1 MRQSIHR
8 FPQGEVNMRSLAERS
23 KRLFSA
29 ITFSLA
35 LHGSF
40 FVFVF
45 LFGSSTTIRI
55 VEPVKTQVV
64 VAQVAFSG
72 GSHSIRITLPV
83 SQFAAHTH
91 DPAPNTDSA
100 KKTDI
105 PMQVAALK
113 KSGGGSPKTPH
124 HGDGSS
130 TALTGN
136 GSDGQDIHPA
146 FPIFSPHPPVSDRSL
161 LPSSEQKIV
170 VDVGVDAFGQ
180 VVSENLVKGLGNRL
194 DKIVLETVKT
204 WRFQPATLNGKPVA
218 TEAEL
223 IFPFNQDYPIT
234 DTSRSSFG

>member
-1 MRQSIHR
+1 
-8 FPQGEVNMRSLAERS
+8 MRSPAERS
-23 KRLFSA
+23 KHLVSA

-55 VEPVKTQVV
+55 LEPVKSQVI
-64 VAQVAFSG
+64 AQLAISG
-72 GSHSIRITLPV
+72 GSHAIRITLPV
-83 SQFAAHTH
+83 SQYAAHTH
-91 DPAPNTDSA
+91 DPAPNTDAA

-113 KSGGGSPKTPH
+113 KSGGGSTKTPH

-136 GSDGQDIHPA
+136 GSDSQDIHPA
-146 FPIFSPHPPVSDRSL
+146 FPVFSPHPPVSDRSL

-223 IFPFNQDYPIT
+223 IFPFNLDYPIT
-234 DTSRSSFG
+234 VT

>member
-1 MRQSIHR
+1 MRQSNS
-8 FPQGEVNMRSLAERS
+8 PQGEVNMRSPAERS
-23 KRLFSA
+23 SHLLNA
-29 ITFSLA
+29 ITLSLV

-45 LFGSSTTIRI
+45 LFGSSTTIK
-55 VEPVKTQVV
+55 VVDHVKTQS
-64 VAQVAFSG
+64 VAQVAISG
-72 GSHSIRITLPV
+72 GSHAIRIILPV

-91 DPAPNTDSA
+91 DPAPNTNAA

-113 KSGGGSPKTPH
+113 KSGGGSTRTPH

-130 TALTGN
+130 TAMTGN
-136 GSDGQDIHPA
+136 GSDALDIHPA
-146 FPIFSPHPPVSDRSL
+146 FPIFAPHPPVSDRSL
-161 LPSSEQKIV
+161 LPSPEQKIV
-170 VDVGVDAFGQ
+170 VDVGVDALGQ
-180 VVSENLVKGLGNRL
+180 VVSENLVKGLGNEL

-223 IFPFNQDYPIT
+223 IFPFNLDYPIT
-234 DTSRSSFG
+234 VS

>member
-1 MRQSIHR
+1 
-8 FPQGEVNMRSLAERS
+8 MRSPAERS
-23 KRLFSA
+23 KHLVSA

-55 VEPVKTQVV
+55 LEPVKSQVI
-64 VAQVAFSG
+64 AQLAISG
-72 GSHSIRITLPV
+72 GSHAIRITLPV
-83 SQFAAHTH
+83 SQYAAHTH
-91 DPAPNTDSA
+91 DPAPNTDAA

-113 KSGGGSPKTPH
+113 KSGGGSTKTPH

-130 TALTGN
+130 TALTGD
-136 GSDGQDIHPA
+136 GSDSQDIHPA
-146 FPIFSPHPPVSDRSL
+146 FPVFSPHPPVSDRSL

-223 IFPFNQDYPIT
+223 IFPFNLDYPIT
-234 DTSRSSFG
+234 VT